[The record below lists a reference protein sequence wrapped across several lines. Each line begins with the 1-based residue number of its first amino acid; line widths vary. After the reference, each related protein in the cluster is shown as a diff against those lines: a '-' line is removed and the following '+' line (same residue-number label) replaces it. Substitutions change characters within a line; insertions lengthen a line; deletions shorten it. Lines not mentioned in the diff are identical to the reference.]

1 VEWSQSGRLANS
13 NHRKKDEPTTGMGD
27 FAFNDLQAESTASSS
42 SWLRSN
48 RTGGVEKK
56 LHAEVEQLQTTY
68 PEAKLELWCEDEHRL
83 GLKPILRRVYVPEG
97 VSPLA
102 QVNWRF
108 EWLWLYGFVHPRTGE
123 SYYWILP

>member
-1 VEWSQSGRLANS
+1 
-13 NHRKKDEPTTGMGD
+13 M
-27 FAFNDLQAESTASSS
+27 
-42 SWLRSN
+42 
-48 RTGGVEKK
+48 EKK